1 MKIVGGCASDIGRIR
16 KVNQDGIMFRC
27 LRQHGW
33 YFAVGAVCD
42 GIGGLENG
50 EIASAIIIREINSW
64 MQEIENWIDIAV
76 IEAEV
81 IFSHLKDQVEVWN
94 EKLFNYK
101 IINNLQTGT
110 TMSVLMI
117 VRDSYYSIHIGDS
130 RIYLYRDKIKQ
141 ITVDESCNQI
151 KNGKIKKCLNN
162 YMGKNEKIIFQYS
175 QGKIIEGDMFLLCT
189 DGLYHNLQERDV
201 KKLQGEIK
209 KGKKISE
216 SCKGV
221 IKKMIERGETDN
233 ISLGIIYV
241 EGAKI
246 FGLKNSMQ

>member
-1 MKIVGGCASDIGRIR
+1 
-16 KVNQDGIMFRC
+16 
-27 LRQHGW
+27 
-33 YFAVGAVCD
+33 
-42 GIGGLENG
+42 
-50 EIASAIIIREINSW
+50 
-64 MQEIENWIDIAV
+64 
-76 IEAEV
+76 
-81 IFSHLKDQVEVWN
+81 
-94 EKLFNYK
+94 
-101 IINNLQTGT
+101 
-110 TMSVLMI
+110 
-117 VRDSYYSIHIGDS
+117 
-130 RIYLYRDKIKQ
+130 
-141 ITVDESCNQI
+141 
-151 KNGKIKKCLNN
+151 
-162 YMGKNEKIIFQYS
+162 MGKNEKIIFQYS

-209 KGKKISE
+209 KGKNISE